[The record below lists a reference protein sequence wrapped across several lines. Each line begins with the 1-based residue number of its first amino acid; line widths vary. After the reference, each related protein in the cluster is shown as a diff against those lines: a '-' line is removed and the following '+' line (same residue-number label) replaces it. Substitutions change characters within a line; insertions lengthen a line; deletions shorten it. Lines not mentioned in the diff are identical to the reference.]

1 MNGPL
6 EQRWSKAAIQIVIQH
21 LSEQQKIS
29 LLSDQLT
36 LLTYQPQEA
45 QADDV
50 NFKQELNMIC
60 DQLAF
65 EVEQKELAVL
75 AAPTKLQQKKEAIEG
90 IYEKFRSELELVE
103 KGFVLPQMDRE
114 AAIAEK
120 TSALAAFTEGYAK
133 YMEQNQSEIDSIE
146 D

>member
-1 MNGPL
+1 M
-6 EQRWSKAAIQIVIQH
+6 IQH